1 MIDATASLRAAEYL
15 PAEVLIEYLR
25 ATGWSSRPSRV
36 KGIAIFSKRIPGADN
51 PVQFILPVEPEFP
64 EEQRRVADAL
74 RTLAQIEE
82 CTGDTTNWTAIWDRI
97 DRIRREFLSRVES
110 GQLQE

>member
-1 MIDATASLRAAEYL
+1 MIDATASLRAAEQL
-15 PAEVLIEYLR
+15 PAEALIEYLR

-51 PVQFILPVEPEFP
+51 PVQFILPVEPKFP
-64 EEQRRVADAL
+64 EEKRRVADAL

-82 CTGDTTNWTAIWDRI
+82 CTGDATNWDCVNRI
-97 DRIRREFLSRVES
+97 LQQLRSRVAS